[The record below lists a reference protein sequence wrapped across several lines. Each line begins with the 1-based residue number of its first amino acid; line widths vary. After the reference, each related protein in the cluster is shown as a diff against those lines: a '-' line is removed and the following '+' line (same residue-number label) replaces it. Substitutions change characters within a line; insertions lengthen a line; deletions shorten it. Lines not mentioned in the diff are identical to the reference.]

1 MQFILKKDEINR
13 LKVFN
18 SYLKSC
24 NNTAALKT
32 EQLFVIDNNKLSVYG
47 NGASGHITADFDIES
62 NDSFKFTIDFSK
74 FLNYLEKVNSD
85 VNTISYANSKLVFT
99 GDQTTAKYSQVCLN
113 TIEEEA
119 ADDMKA
125 ISEFETSNAFTG
137 ATTISLTDD
146 LKNTISYMCSMA
158 GLLNCNKFVKLSDE
172 GVTSVDN
179 TSIITKKIQ
188 TGANG
193 KDFYLLRTIS
203 PLLKDAREF
212 KICNF
217 ESSLDNS
224 INPYVYINIDS
235 LGIKMWFNEPEVDF
249 QIPSEEEIAAMSAP
263 ADTESELTIKTADF
277 YEAIE
282 KFEGVF
288 DADSWKYK
296 QLKISFDPED
306 KSKVLLHYDNMVSE
320 VSADLPIVSVDKDHI
335 IDGLFLFPTLHM
347 KFLKEDLLKEE
358 TFKFSFDFDNDAHI
372 IIHIKNSF
380 MDVALTKVDA

>member
-1 MQFILKKDEINR
+1 M
-13 LKVFN
+13 
-18 SYLKSC
+18 
-24 NNTAALKT
+24 
-32 EQLFVIDNNKLSVYG
+32 LFRS
-47 NGASGHITADFDIES
+47 
-62 NDSFKFTIDFSK
+62 
-74 FLNYLEKVNSD
+74 
-85 VNTISYANSKLVFT
+85 
-99 GDQTTAKYSQVCLN
+99 
-113 TIEEEA
+113 
-119 ADDMKA
+119 
-125 ISEFETSNAFTG
+125 
-137 ATTISLTDD
+137 
-146 LKNTISYMCSMA
+146 
-158 GLLNCNKFVKLSDE
+158 
-172 GVTSVDN
+172 
-179 TSIITKKIQ
+179 TKKIQ

-224 INPYVYINIDS
+224 INPYIYINVDS

-249 QIPSEEEIAAMSAP
+249 QIPSVDEIAAMSAP
-263 ADTESELTIKTADF
+263 ADAESELTIKTADF

-296 QLKISFDPED
+296 QLKISFDPEN
-306 KSKVLLHYDNMVSE
+306 KSKALLHYDNMVSE
-320 VSADLPIVSVDKDHI
+320 VSADLPITSVDKDHI

-380 MDVALTKVDA
+380 MDIALTKVDA

>member
-1 MQFILKKDEINR
+1 MQFNLKKDEINR

-47 NGASGHITADFDIES
+47 NGASGHITASFDIES

-74 FLNYLEKVNSD
+74 FLNYLEKVNSE

-125 ISEFETSNAFTG
+125 ISDFETSNAFTG
-137 ATTISLTDD
+137 ATTITLADD

-158 GLLNCNKFVKLSDE
+158 GLLNCNKFIKISDE

-203 PLLKDAREF
+203 PLLKDAKEF
-212 KICNF
+212 
-217 ESSLDNS
+217 S
-224 INPYVYINIDS
+224 
-235 LGIKMWFNEPEVDF
+235 
-249 QIPSEEEIAAMSAP
+249 
-263 ADTESELTIKTADF
+263 
-277 YEAIE
+277 
-282 KFEGVF
+282 
-288 DADSWKYK
+288 
-296 QLKISFDPED
+296 
-306 KSKVLLHYDNMVSE
+306 
-320 VSADLPIVSVDKDHI
+320 
-335 IDGLFLFPTLHM
+335 
-347 KFLKEDLLKEE
+347 
-358 TFKFSFDFDNDAHI
+358 
-372 IIHIKNSF
+372 
-380 MDVALTKVDA
+380 